1 MPVSRNPA
9 PRGGRTALL
18 VLIAILCSVPTAP
31 SRASSLER
39 SPAARYFVR
48 GSLDE
53 SEARAAGLLP
63 GARAAGWSTLRVPA
77 DRADALLILR
87 NRRGTRA
94 IVPASH
100 VRLRL
105 DAAAVDTR
113 LSLVR
118 TIGSGGIVGPTGG
131 GVLVGI
137 VDTGID
143 LAHLDFRR
151 ADGTTRII
159 SLWDQTSTAG
169 APPAP
174 FSYGSEWNSAAIN
187 AGSVV
192 SPDELGHGTHVAGI
206 AAGNGRGGVAGLD
219 ANRYVG
225 IAPDASLCIVKAD
238 FSDPAGASAAD
249 IIDGVAYVFAKAAAL
264 GMPAVVNLSLGSQE
278 GPHDGTHPVDEMLEA
293 MTGPGRIIVAA
304 AGNEGADP
312 IHARV
317 DVPVGGMSEL
327 TFRVPDYTAN
337 SGSENDYL
345 LVSAWHERA
354 DSISVTIVTPGGTTL
369 GPLLTGSA
377 EFETAE
383 GHVSLCLGDCTA
395 PGVPTAEI
403 SIRLHDAVAS
413 APPQSGTWKLR
424 CTRVSA
430 GGSGR
435 LDGYVA
441 DQILGEF
448 APWTVWQ
455 QGAVTYGTILSP
467 ASSDSVIAAGAHTT
481 KPCWPSIDGT
491 TSCVGSPGTT
501 GQLAFFSSR
510 GPRRDGVQKPDL
522 TAPGNAVVSTR
533 SAAAFFDTWETVPG
547 GAHVA
552 MIGTSMATPVVSGA
566 VALLLARSGWASA
579 GPTRVRD
586 HLRSTARADGF
597 TGTVP
602 NDSWGYGKL
611 DILSVLSMT
620 PTAVEA
626 VNSPPAAR
634 FTLSNAAPNPFNPRT
649 SVMLDLARAGWVSVR
664 VHDVAG
670 RRVRTLVAD
679 RLPAGRRTVA
689 WDGRDDR
696 GGAVASGVYY
706 VVVSVDAEH
715 VTRKVTL
722 LK

>member
-1 MPVSRNPA
+1 MPIPRNPA
-9 PRGGRTALL
+9 PLGGRAALL
-18 VLIAILCSVPTAP
+18 ALITLILTISATPG
-31 SRASSLER
+31 RASTSEPSDAQR
-39 SPAARYFVR
+39 FFVR

-53 SEARAAGLLP
+53 TAARSAGLLS
-63 GARAAGWSTLRVPA
+63 GARAAGWTTLRVPGG
-77 DRADALLILR
+77 RVDALRVLR
-87 NRRGTRA
+87 FRRGTGA
-94 IVPASH
+94 IVPAPH
-100 VRLRL
+100 LRLRL
-105 DAAAVDTR
+105 DAVAVDTR

-118 TIGSGGIVGPTGG
+118 TVGPGGITGPAGG

-143 LAHLDFRR
+143 LGHLDFRR
-151 ADGTTRII
+151 PDGTTRIV
-159 SLWDQTSTAG
+159 SLWDQTSAAG
-169 APPAP
+169 TPPAS
-174 FSYGSEWNSAAIN
+174 FSYGSEWSAAAIN

-192 SPDELGHGTHVAGI
+192 SPDDLGHGTHVAGI

-219 ANRYVG
+219 ADRYVG
-225 IAPDASLCIVKAD
+225 IAPEASLCIVKAD
-238 FSDPAGASAAD
+238 FSNPAGASAAD
-249 IIDGVAYVFAKAAAL
+249 IIDGVAYVFARAAAL

-304 AGNEGADP
+304 AGNEGADR

-317 DVPVGGMSEL
+317 EVPAGGMSEL

-337 SGSENDYL
+337 AGAENDYVL
-345 LVSAWHERA
+345 LSAWHDRA
-354 DSISVTIVTPGGTTL
+354 DSLSVTIVTPSGATL

-377 EFETAE
+377 EYETVD

-395 PGVPTAEI
+395 PGVPAAEI
-403 SIRLHDAVAS
+403 SVRLHDVLQA
-413 APPQSGTWKLR
+413 APPGSGTWKLR
-424 CTRVSA
+424 CTRVAA

-467 ASSDSVIAAGAHTT
+467 ASSDSVIAVGAHTT
-481 KPCWPSIDGT
+481 KPCWPSIDGS
-491 TSCVGSPGTT
+491 TSCVGSSGTT

-510 GPRRDGVQKPDL
+510 GPRRDGVLKPDL

-533 SAAAFFDTWETVPG
+533 SAAAVFDVWETVPG
-547 GAHVA
+547 GAHAA
-552 MIGTSMATPVVSGA
+552 MMGTSMAAPAVSGA
-566 VALLLARSGWASA
+566 VALLLARSGWAAA

-586 HLRSTARADGF
+586 HLRATARADGF
-597 TGTVP
+597 TGSTP

-620 PTAVEA
+620 PTAVEVGA
-626 VNSPPAAR
+626 PALAR

-649 SVMLDLARAGWVSVR
+649 SALLDLARAGWVSVR

-670 RRVRTLVAD
+670 RQVRTVVAA
-679 RLPAGRRTVA
+679 RLPAGRRTIS

-696 GGAVASGVYY
+696 GAGVASGVYY
-706 VVVSVDAEH
+706 LVVSVDGDR